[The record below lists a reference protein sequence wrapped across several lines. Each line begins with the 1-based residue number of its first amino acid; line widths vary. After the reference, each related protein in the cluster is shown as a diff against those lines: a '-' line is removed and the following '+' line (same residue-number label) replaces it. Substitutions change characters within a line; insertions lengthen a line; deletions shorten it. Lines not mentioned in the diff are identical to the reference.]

1 MRREVPYWM
10 RCALVAAV
18 YFAVARI
25 GFLAAVAQD
34 VVSSAWP
41 PSGFALAALLLLGPR
56 LWPGVALG
64 ALAANL
70 SAGVP
75 LAGAAGIATG
85 NTLEALTGF
94 WLLRLAG
101 FDAGLRRIRDV
112 VALVFL
118 GAMLP
123 TALGAALGVT
133 SLLLSGQA
141 AAWQLPQLALVWWS
155 GDALGV
161 LVLTPFILAWSGL
174 RRSSVWPRPPVEAML
189 LLSCVVVTTALL
201 LSLKQSYVYMI
212 FPAGMWAA
220 LRFGPR
226 GATATTLTVATLT
239 VLYTVGGLG
248 PFSGSDRITGL
259 LLLQVFLAMFA
270 VSTLLLAAAV
280 AESRRAEHRF
290 RTLTELAPDLIFQAS
305 ADGLIT
311 GANAEFAAT
320 LGWNRTDWI
329 GRRVTDLLHP
339 DDRAEFAVNFQR
351 VVSGQESMVDLNRRL
366 RHRDGGYVRV
376 EGRAL
381 PLKEL
386 GRIVGVLAEVHDT
399 TERQRAED
407 ELRESRH
414 RLRALSR
421 RLIGVHE
428 EERTRLS
435 RELHDQIGQA
445 LSTVMM
451 NLERLQRGGPDEE
464 PDAPRLEDSI
474 ALVGEAV
481 EQVRTLSFDLRP
493 ALLDDLGLAAAV
505 TAYCRRQ
512 AERAGVALE
521 LDIEEPEAPL
531 APELETVCFRVMQ
544 EAVTNVL
551 RHAKAGYL
559 KVTLRDRAGRLELT
573 VCDDGCGFDA
583 RPAAPVPVDAHLGII
598 GMTERAELVGGHVE
612 VESQPG
618 EGTIV
623 RAVFPHH
630 GSRIPGDTP
639 TEPLQRVTV

>member
-1 MRREVPYWM
+1 MRRELPQWLRWV
-10 RCALVAAV
+10 LVAAG
-18 YFAVARI
+18 YFVVARA
-25 GFLAAVAQD
+25 GFVAAVAQS

-41 PSGFALAALLLLGPR
+41 PSGFALAVLLLFGR
-56 LWPGVALG
+56 GLWPGVALG

-75 LAGAAGIATG
+75 VLGAAGIAAG
-85 NTLEALTGF
+85 NTLEALAGCWLLGQTGF
-94 WLLRLAG
+94 DPA
-101 FDAGLRRIRDV
+101 LRRIRDV
-112 VALVFL
+112 VLLVAL
-118 GAMLP
+118 GATLP
-123 TALGAALGVT
+123 TALGAALGVL
-133 SLLLSGQA
+133 SLYASGLA
-141 AAWQLPQLALVWWS
+141 PAWQLPQLGLVWWS

-161 LVLTPFILAWSGL
+161 LILTPFMLSWSGL
-174 RRSSVWPRPPVEAML
+174 RPGSLWPRPPLEAL
-189 LLSCVVVTTALL
+189 ALIAGVVITTGLL

-226 GATATTLTVATLT
+226 GASATTLTVATMT

-248 PFSGSDRITGL
+248 PFSGSDPTTNL

-290 RTLTELAPDLIFQAS
+290 RTLTELAPDVIFQAS
-305 ADGLIT
+305 PDGLIT
-311 GANAEFAAT
+311 ATNAEFGAA
-320 LGWNRTDWI
+320 LGWSRGDWI

-339 DDRAEFAVNFQR
+339 DDRAEFAVNFRR
-351 VVSGQESMVDLNRRL
+351 VLSGAAPMVEISRRL
-366 RHRDGGYVRV
+366 RHRDGHYVRV

-386 GRIVGVLAEVHDT
+386 GRIIGVLAEVHDL
-399 TERQRAED
+399 TERHRTEE
-407 ELRESRH
+407 ELRESRK

-421 RLIGVHE
+421 RLIGGHE
-428 EERTRLS
+428 EERARMA
-435 RELHDQIGQA
+435 RELHDQVGQA

-451 NLERLQRGGPDEE
+451 NLEHLRG
-464 PDAPRLEDSI
+464 APGKGAAAADLEDSI

-481 EQVRTLSFDLRP
+481 EQVRTMSFDLRP

-505 TAYCRRQ
+505 RAYCRRH
-512 AERAGVALE
+512 AERAGVTLE
-521 LDIEEPEAPL
+521 LDVEDPESPL
-531 APELETVCFRVMQ
+531 PAELETVCFRVMQ

-551 RHAKAGYL
+551 RHAA
-559 KVTLRDRAGRLELT
+559 AGRMNVSLHDDGGALELV
-573 VCDDGCGFDA
+573 VCDDGCGFEA
-583 RPAAPVPVDAHLGII
+583 RPETPPPPEAHLGII
-598 GMTERAELVGGHVE
+598 GMMERAELVGGHVE

-630 GSRIPGDTP
+630 GSRVPGDTP